1 MSSFNYSIY
10 FRVIRRNLNL
20 SNTVFLKALNNS
32 PFKFRPTIYL
42 YFTKDSMLVDN
53 IFLDKL
59 SNFSRR

>member
-20 SNTVFLKALNNS
+20 SNTVFPKALNNS
-32 PFKFRPTIYL
+32 PFKFRSTIYL